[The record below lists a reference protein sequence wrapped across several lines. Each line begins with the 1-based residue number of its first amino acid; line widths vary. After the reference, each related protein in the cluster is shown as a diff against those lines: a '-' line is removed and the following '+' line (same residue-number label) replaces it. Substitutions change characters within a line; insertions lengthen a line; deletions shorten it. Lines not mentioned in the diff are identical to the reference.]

1 MWITMGEAEKIVPV
15 ARSTF
20 RKYAKAGKFSTSTNA
35 RGLQTVQVSEL
46 ERFFDGKLKP
56 LPNGNGT
63 GKTAERN
70 GNGHPETHNPSN
82 IDHSAQS
89 ETAELSEIDQNGHT
103 ETPPQTQEIIELLKS
118 QLEDTKTE
126 LVDAKSREKQ
136 LLSMLSTEQEKTK
149 LLMLAAPPAEPDP
162 VGKNKPSIWGY
173 FRLKR

>member
-1 MWITMGEAEKIVPV
+1 MGEAEKIVPV

-20 RKYAKAGKFSTSTNA
+20 RKYAKAGKFSTSTNT
-35 RGLQTVQVSEL
+35 RGFQIVQVAEL

-56 LPNGNGT
+56 LPNGNGNHANGNGT
-63 GKTAERN
+63 ETHDPSNGDQNGQVETAESDR
-70 GNGHPETHNPSN
+70 NGHPETP
-82 IDHSAQS
+82 IDR
-89 ETAELSEIDQNGHT
+89 SEIV
-103 ETPPQTQEIIELLKS
+103 ELLRE
-118 QLEDTKTE
+118 QLADTKTE

-162 VGKNKPSIWGY
+162 VGKNKPSIWVY